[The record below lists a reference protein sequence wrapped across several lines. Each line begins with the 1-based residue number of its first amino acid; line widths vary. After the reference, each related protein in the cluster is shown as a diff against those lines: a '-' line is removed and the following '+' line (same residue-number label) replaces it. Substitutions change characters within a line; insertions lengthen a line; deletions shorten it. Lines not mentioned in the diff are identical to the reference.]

1 MGLRIAFINFNL
13 RTKSL
18 AHSIN
23 VSGAKILVVGQ
34 GKFCVQRSITIQFH
48 LRICHTKLKSNAFRR
63 MTAKCL

>member
-1 MGLRIAFINFNL
+1 MGLKIAFINFNL

-34 GKFCVQRSITIQFH
+34 GKLVCLAHHNYSGPP
-48 LRICHTKLKSNAFRR
+48 SN
-63 MTAKCL
+63 MPY